1 MLGLLVACLA
11 TVAGPALAA
20 DDFALLAAHYLE
32 ARGDGHAPARPV
44 DWYLNRQP
52 LQVEIARATYVEIW
66 KKDDR
71 GEVSWQ
77 RIFHDDRK
85 RITYSPGDLRAESRA
100 LSWPTLN
107 TVLDF
112 EQVLA
117 NLHPVGKMTFL
128 DRPATRYAGKIG
140 NEEIDLIWLDEEKL
154 PGRMLRR
161 GLHLEDSL
169 VLQEL
174 RAEPAP
180 DWPSSDP
187 ARSSDYEEIDGADL
201 GDREY
206 DPFVRKVQ
214 AMDGHQH
221 AH

>member
-1 MLGLLVACLA
+1 VE
-11 TVAGPALAA
+11 VWQKDAGG
-20 DDFALLAAHYLE
+20 E
-32 ARGDGHAPARPV
+32 A
-44 DWYLNRQP
+44 
-52 LQVEIARATYVEIW
+52 
-66 KKDDR
+66 
-71 GEVSWQ
+71 SWQ

-85 RITYSPGDLRAESRA
+85 RISYAPGDLRALGRA
-100 LSWPTLN
+100 LSWAAIN
-107 TVLDF
+107 SVLDF

-128 DRPATRYAGKIG
+128 DRPATRYVGKIG
-140 NEEIDLIWLDEEKL
+140 REEIDLIWLDGEKL

-161 GLHLEDSL
+161 GIHLEDSL
-169 VLQEL
+169 ILQEL
-174 RAEPAP
+174 RPEPAP
-180 DWPSSDP
+180 DWPRSEP

-214 AMDGHQH
+214 AMDGHRH